1 MFRAAPAFPS
11 ILPNAVA
18 SSAVSIQLS
27 ALNPLES
34 ALPQNQIYHSANPI
48 ESTPFFQIAQ
58 FRTNSAPVT
67 PAYTTLTKHTPRNP
81 IRMNTS
87 TKHQVAPPLT
97 TLATNSYHTL
107 YRKTCTAWSY
117 HFPHST
123 PSRTSPLPT
132 A

>member
-1 MFRAAPAFPS
+1 MFRAESTLAPTSPH
-11 ILPNAVA
+11 AVTN
-18 SSAVSIQLS
+18 SPLLLQLS

-34 ALPQNQIYHSANPI
+34 ALPKNQISHFANPI
-48 ESTPFFQIAQ
+48 ESTPFFPIAQ
-58 FRTNSAPVT
+58 FRANSAPVT
-67 PAYTTLTKHTPRNP
+67 PAYTTLTKPTPRNP
-81 IRMNTS
+81 IRMNTY

>member
-1 MFRAAPAFPS
+1 MFRAESTLAQPAPHS
-11 ILPNAVA
+11 VNSSLLP
-18 SSAVSIQLS
+18 LRFS

-34 ALPQNQIYHSANPI
+34 ALPQNQISHPANSI

-58 FRTNSAPVT
+58 LRTKSASVT
-67 PAYTTLTKHTPRNP
+67 LASTTLTKHTPRNP

-87 TKHQVAPPLT
+87 TKHQGAPPLT

-117 HFPHST
+117 HFPHS
-123 PSRTSPLPT
+123 
-132 A
+132 